1 MPTARVIEIEC
12 KSVLNRVAGM
22 GFKWSVNPYR
32 GCAHGCHYCFARRYH
47 GFLDLN
53 PSSDFSGMVYAKV
66 NAAQVIRNEL
76 RKPSWKR
83 EAVTIGT
90 ATDPYQP
97 IEGKYRITRS
107 ILRELVDHHTP
118 FGIVTKGPMIV
129 RDVDIL
135 AEAAQREGCNVCFS
149 VTTLDRELAR
159 DLDPGT
165 APPMQRLKALERL
178 REEGVTAGVLI
189 APVVPGLTS
198 DLKTLEGVVRC
209 RRRSRCVFRRV
220 QFLAI
225 SSWHPRSFLELS
237 RGRLSRAIIDLQ
249 IAVSRYPRSLSIW
262 SRGPSGSS
270 LRSARRPACRID
282 CLSRQ
287 GRAHYSRLLVYRCSL
302 APMCRCFAL
311 SGSIDPSRMG

>member
-178 REEGVTAGVLI
+178 REEGVTAGV
-189 APVVPGLTS
+189 S
-198 DLKTLEGVVRC
+198 DRAGCARPDVRFEDPRRSRRC
-209 RRRSRCVFRRV
+209 RRRSRRVFRRG

-249 IAVSRYPRSLSIW
+249 IAISRYPRSQVSGRGDRAARRRDPPDDQRAGSIVYRDKAAPTTAGSW
-262 SRGPSGSS
+262 SIGAVWPRYVGV
-270 LRSARRPACRID
+270 LRSPA
-282 CLSRQ
+282 
-287 GRAHYSRLLVYRCSL
+287 LLTQ
-302 APMCRCFAL
+302 
-311 SGSIDPSRMG
+311 SRMG